1 MGSKRVAGLRGERC
15 APRLPGVAGGQANF
29 EFSFQASWGYSPL
42 VRVQFLSRG
51 ADLGMDSVPRVMSV
65 ATFVELSPAMLLN
78 PQALQLDYRLTSK
91 GIDPKA
97 DHA

>member
-1 MGSKRVAGLRGERC
+1 
-15 APRLPGVAGGQANF
+15 
-29 EFSFQASWGYSPL
+29 L

-78 PQALQLDYRLTSK
+78 PQALQLD
-91 GIDPKA
+91 
-97 DHA
+97 